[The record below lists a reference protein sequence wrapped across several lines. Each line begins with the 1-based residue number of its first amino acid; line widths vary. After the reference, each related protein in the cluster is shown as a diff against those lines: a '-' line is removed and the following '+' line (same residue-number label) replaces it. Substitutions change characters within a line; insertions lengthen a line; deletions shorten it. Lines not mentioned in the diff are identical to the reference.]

1 MQMNDFGGMGRLA
14 NCERRLGPS
23 GSQNG
28 GRRARKSPRE
38 RHTER
43 ERERERD
50 TRDVPGLKHL
60 KTLKSE

>member
-1 MQMNDFGGMGRLA
+1 MISGGWDDWQIAKEGWVHQGPKTAVAVLA
-14 NCERRLGPS
+14 RVLERDIQR
-23 GSQNG
+23 
-28 GRRARKSPRE
+28 
-38 RHTER
+38 ER